1 MTKTELEIVR
11 NLVAIVVDLEKRLR
25 RARSGG
31 MAEDFVVWLVTRY
44 TQAKSCLQETCGVI
58 RRGRELVTERRKNE

>member
-11 NLVAIVVDLEKRLR
+11 NLVAIVADLKKRLR

-31 MAEDFVVWLVTRY
+31 MAEDFVGWLLTRY
-44 TQAKSCLQETCGVI
+44 TQAKSCLQVTCGII
-58 RRGRELVTERRKNE
+58 RRGHKKRAII